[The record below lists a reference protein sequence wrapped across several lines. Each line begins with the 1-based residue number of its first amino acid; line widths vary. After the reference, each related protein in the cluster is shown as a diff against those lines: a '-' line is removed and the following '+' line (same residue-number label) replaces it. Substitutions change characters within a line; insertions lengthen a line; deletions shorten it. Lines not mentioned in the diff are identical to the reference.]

1 LHSVVYM
8 KDARETK
15 ITAILEKASNRAFV
29 AGLTASLFSDWK
41 DFMFTSRQETLICPD
56 LLNAYRR
63 AIYGY

>member
-1 LHSVVYM
+1 M

-41 DFMFTSRQETLICPD
+41 DFMFTSRQETLTFSD
-56 LLNAYRR
+56 LLNAYRM